1 MSTAISPSPD
11 SEPVSDVLSIFQ
23 RLLPASFVQRLQHE
37 AGIRQNN
44 RVYTPLVVL
53 WLLIFQRLHGA
64 VSMEAAVLEL
74 LPTSGHGTANGS
86 RTEGTASRYPVTPE
100 LIIRHGRRC
109 R

>member
-1 MSTAISPSPD
+1 MLFLCLGYYSRRRMSTAISPSPD

-44 RVYTPLVVL
+44 RVYTPLVVR

-74 LPTSGHGTANGS
+74 LRGPPP
-86 RTEGTASRYPVTPE
+86 RFLPPP
-100 LIIRHGRRC
+100 
-109 R
+109 